1 MKRHRQGLLVGC
13 CLAAL
18 TSLLSGNTRA
28 EFKPVDANT
37 VVDLTGTVSMSHQQ
51 WWPGGQ
57 RHHQPI
63 IVPYVKHGPGPFAA
77 DLLIVDENTA
87 AQLDCPPHMMPPLES
102 GLPNAGYWGSL
113 TCDKVPAWQ
122 FLGEVVR
129 VDGRKILDQA
139 PNGVSPIYTIDMIKQ
154 AEQEIGRSVG
164 PGDVVLYWSR
174 YVDEYD
180 RPGEAGKRL
189 HIAPIE
195 GTAPGFPAPNFD
207 TEDYLGSKGVRLV
220 ALDSPSIG
228 AFGEPDYAMRGLQGI
243 NLTPK
248 AIESHL
254 GLFKYGGI
262 DIEGLINFEKA
273 PNGSLFIGLP
283 VKHVGSPTAETRAVA
298 ITDPQLSRELLA
310 SVKARRV
317 VDLTV
322 PVAMNNPV
330 AWPGAGVGTYAFPYL
345 TVENVVTYTGPI
357 APYWVNTHIVDSR
370 TGTHLVPPAQYGPPP
385 GFDASRYDQQTA
397 GWRSEFENR
406 FGALRATDMTSDK
419 VPVHYLMGPARVVD
433 VQDLVGTTRPSDW
446 PASPRITMEQIQ
458 TYERQTGEIKAGEVV
473 VFATGHTTTHFRPLE
488 RGRVDDT
495 LKGPLDGKSEGWPAP
510 DPEVVQYLAG
520 KGVRHIATDAPS
532 MGSVNPK
539 EAAMT
544 YWAGANAGIVFSEFL
559 IGAAQLPPTGA
570 FYIFLNPK
578 IENNHGG
585 PGRAIGVLP
594 YGQPRRATAMGN

>member
-1 MKRHRQGLLVGC
+1 MKISDGLLAGICAVALVPA
-13 CLAAL
+13 LAA
-18 TSLLSGNTRA
+18 GARA
-28 EFKPVDANT
+28 EFGPVDENT

-63 IVPYVKHGPGPFAA
+63 VVPYVKHGPGPYAA

-102 GLPNAGYWGSL
+102 GLPNAGYWGSM
-113 TCDKVPAWQ
+113 TCEKVPAWQ
-122 FLGEVVR
+122 FMGEVVR
-129 VDGRKILDQA
+129 VDGRGILDQA
-139 PNGVSPIYTIDMIKQ
+139 PNGVSPTYTVDMIRQ

-174 YVDEYD
+174 YVDLYD
-180 RPGEAGKRL
+180 LPGEAGRRL

-195 GTAPGFPAPNFD
+195 GTAPGFPAPGF
-207 TEDYLGSKGVRLV
+207 EAQDYLGSKGVRTV

-228 AFGEPDYAMRGLQGI
+228 AFGEPDYVMRGLQSI
-243 NLTPK
+243 NQTPR

-262 DIEGLINFEKA
+262 DMEGLVNFEKA

-283 VKHVGSPTAETRAVA
+283 VKHVNSPTAEMRAVA

-322 PVAMNNPV
+322 PVAMDNPV
-330 AWPGAGVGTYAFPYL
+330 AWPGIGVGSYAFPYL
-345 TVENVVTYTGPI
+345 SVENVVSYTGPI

-370 TGTHLVPPAQYGPPP
+370 TGTHLTPPAHYGPPP

-397 GWRSEFENR
+397 LWRKEFEDR
-406 FGALRATDMTSDK
+406 YGALKATDMTSDK
-419 VPVHYLMGPARVVD
+419 VPVHYLMGPARVID
-433 VQDLVGTTRPSDW
+433 VQDLVGTTDPSQW
-446 PASPRITMEQIQ
+446 PASPRITVEQVQ
-458 TYERQTGEIKAGEVV
+458 AYERETGEIKPGEVV
-473 VFATGHTTTHFRPLE
+473 IFATGHTTTHFRPLE
-488 RGRVDDT
+488 RGRMDDV

-510 DPEVVQYLAG
+510 VPEVIQYLAG
-520 KGVRHIATDAPS
+520 KGVRHVAIDAPS
-532 MGSVNPK
+532 MGSVDQK
-539 EAAMT
+539 EAALT
-544 YWAGANAGIVFSEFL
+544 YWAGANAGIVFSEYL

-570 FYIFLNPK
+570 FYVFLNPK

-585 PGRAIGVLP
+585 PGRAVAILP
-594 YGQPRRATAMGN
+594 YGQPRRTTAAAN